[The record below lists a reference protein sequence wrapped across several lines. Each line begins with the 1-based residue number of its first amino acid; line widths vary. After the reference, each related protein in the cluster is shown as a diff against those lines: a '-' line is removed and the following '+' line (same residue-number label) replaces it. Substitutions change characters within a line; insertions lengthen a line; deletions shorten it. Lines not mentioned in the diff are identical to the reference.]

1 MKIITQYLKKNS
13 YKNVIRVF
21 VLLVFSFVYSSTT
34 VNAQTYCTPS
44 YWDGCLWDDDLNS
57 FILTGHGASVLSDLN
72 TGCSP
77 NGYVNKTTSL
87 PAVDLYPGQ
96 TYTVQINTTY
106 SWGADEQAN
115 IWIDFNNNGVFEVS
129 EKLLADF
136 PLVTTPALASATI
149 TIPLTAT
156 AGTRRMRVRVV
167 YYETNIDACSLYDYG
182 ETHDYS
188 VNILSLPPCAGI
200 PTAGVATVDPVILPC
215 AGQPFTLSVAGSTI
229 AGGITYQWESSPAG
243 TNNFSPISGATNSSH
258 TVTNQTADTDYRAI
272 ITCTNSNSS
281 DTSNV
286 VTVLQLLGVGNF
298 SEDFD
303 TTPVGS
309 ASKSGSNYPS
319 CWSYIDTVTTGYGY
333 VVASTPQ
340 STPNV
345 YRLYRTNATAGVNQ
359 ELVLVSPQTIDLGNG
374 TKQLRC
380 SVRSYS
386 TTTYINK
393 VEILSMPS
401 NTSTAGATVLATISS
416 TRADQVWQEYIVP
429 LPATTDDYFGFR

>member
-1 MKIITQYLKKNS
+1 MKKNTQLLKTKNQWLEIKVFLLMLFDYLLSFFKRNRRSPNTNSLAMLRFTFLCFLIIGSFTQSMAQTMMPLPSFGSVYTGNVRGYWFTAPTSFIITGLRVPVDAGTGTQNIHVFKINDPTPVLFSATSSNFTTLAYIQGATNNVVQNVNIVVNAGDIIGVLGQAGTANS
-13 YKNVIRVF
+13 YSVTGGPF
-21 VLLVFSFVYSSTT
+21 ASTILGQPVT
-34 VNAQTYCTPS
+34 
-44 YWDGCLWDDDLNS
+44 LNRL
-57 FILTGHGASVLSDLN
+57 IYQGTITGGPA
-72 TGCSP
+72 P
-77 NGYVNKTTSL
+77 N
-87 PAVDLYPGQ
+87 
-96 TYTVQINTTY
+96 Y
-106 SWGADEQAN
+106 SWESGTGAISRVE
-115 IWIDFNNNGVFEVS
+115 
-129 EKLLADF
+129 LYY
-136 PLVTTPALASATI
+136 TALTS
-149 TIPLTAT
+149 
-156 AGTRRMRVRVV
+156 
-167 YYETNIDACSLYDYG
+167 CSGL
-182 ETHDYS
+182 
-188 VNILSLPPCAGI
+188 
-200 PTAGVATVDPVILPC
+200 PTAGVASATTRNC
-215 AGQPFTLSVAGSTI
+215 ASEPFTLSLSGTTM

-243 TNNFSPISGATNSSH
+243 ANNFSPISGATNSSH

-374 TKQLRC
+374 TKQLRF

-393 VEILSMPS
+393 LEILSM
-401 NTSTAGATVLATISS
+401 
-416 TRADQVWQEYIVP
+416 
-429 LPATTDDYFGFR
+429 